1 MSPWQKSQKKSSP
14 GRDEFYFRESKQD
27 KGNIG
32 ILTSLL
38 MLIEYFYFSPD
49 CYVYFQK
56 VGRWYFVFDIVAQ
69 FEEEKGQL
77 WHNQVS
83 SIVPMRTQSNVDDDF
98 DNDDDNDNNL
108 ANDYLNDHY
117 LSDLD
122 DDDE

>member
-1 MSPWQKSQKKSSP
+1 M
-14 GRDEFYFRESKQD
+14 
-27 KGNIG
+27 
-32 ILTSLL
+32 
-38 MLIEYFYFSPD
+38 
-49 CYVYFQK
+49 
-56 VGRWYFVFDIVAQ
+56 FDIVAQ

-108 ANDYLNDHY
+108 GNDYLNDHY
-117 LSDLD
+117 LGDLD